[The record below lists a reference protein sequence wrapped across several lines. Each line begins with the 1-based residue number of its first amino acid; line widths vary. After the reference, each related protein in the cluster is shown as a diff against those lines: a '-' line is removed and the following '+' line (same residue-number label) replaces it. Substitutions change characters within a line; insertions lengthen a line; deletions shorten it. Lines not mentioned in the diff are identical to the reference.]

1 MSEAQQYTLT
11 VFSEDKPG
19 LLSRVVNI
27 ITRRHINIESVS
39 SSPSSIEGIHK
50 ITIMVKVDPE
60 VIRKLCAQIDKQVD
74 VLKAF
79 FYENHELVYQ
89 EVAMYKVPTSAFY
102 GGNTLERIMRK
113 HNSRILSVEEEY
125 IVVEKVGLEE
135 ETEALLEELKKFG
148 IYEFSRSGR
157 VVIVK
162 PMERLNNY
170 LKKLEESNKVER

>member
-1 MSEAQQYTLT
+1 MKLEQYTLT

-27 ITRRHINIESVS
+27 ITRRHINIQSVS

-50 ITIMVKVDPE
+50 ITLMVKVDSE
-60 VIRKLCAQIDKQVD
+60 TIRKLCAQIDKQVD

-79 FYENHELVYQ
+79 YYENHELVYQ
-89 EVAMYKVPTSAFY
+89 EVGMYKIPTKSFY
-102 GGNTLERIMRK
+102 GGDKLETIMRK
-113 HNSRILSVEEEY
+113 YNARILSVEEEY
-125 IVVEKVGLEE
+125 IVVEKVGLENE
-135 ETEALLEELKKFG
+135 INALLSEFKKFG

-162 PMERLNNY
+162 PMERLNTY
-170 LKKLEESNKVER
+170 LKKLEETNGIAR